1 MSRVRHSLN
10 RQNQLDALDE
20 ETCIENTHEPSER
33 LHYNPNNALL
43 PDDQGEWA
51 AVAGQAIDIRIEVQK
66 KFSAHRELW
75 DRLETLILNALE
87 NRTLGQNQYGSWTSW
102 CWTNPASPRLQL
114 PAVFFLYRS

>member
-1 MSRVRHSLN
+1 MKRPPSLIVSAAVTTLMSRVRHNLN

-43 PDDQGEWA
+43 PDDQGDWA

-87 NRTLGQNQYGSWTSW
+87 NRTLGQNQYGS
-102 CWTNPASPRLQL
+102 
-114 PAVFFLYRS
+114 